1 MMKETNHK
9 DSLFLNIYY
18 FLMLYKYI
26 ALLIIGLGLS
36 VFIILLVLD
45 FILPNELNSIDRKMT
60 LKLFDELQEANRHQD
75 AILLMEFKG
84 NVLEDSPLEIEYKTK
99 LTDSYIHI
107 GDYSK
112 AEKLFIDIQNNK
124 EKYYKDLSNKAP
136 KLNAFLQ
143 FSMARNFYQFYE
155 KVGDKKNQKKHFY
168 KYKSLYD
175 KCDDKIIDS
184 IARFDGNI
192 MFNIV
197 NAHTLKELITYDS
210 IIVASFD
217 DEENAIG
224 LMDRFVNQIS
234 SEKEFGA
241 SYKIKCLNKLIGW
254 QLNNGK
260 ITDAYVNIYNAV
272 ALVRGMKSID
282 EYANLGELSDYCYQI
297 HDIET
302 SKSLYKRYQR
312 YLNKKYNKGNFEYI
326 SNYARSFRYLESEN
340 NWEQL
345 IDELEEYCIGMRKQ
359 IALNIP
365 SMTEQQQT
373 FFAEMFDVAYDYAFH
388 ILQVHP
394 DNRMADL
401 CFDNVSFKNGLLL
414 RSNRSIENSISAL
427 NDSTVMEMYQE
438 LKDCRLNLIYQD
450 VSNKIFFNKRE
461 ETEARIEQ
469 LEKELALICTDF
481 KTKNDIVQNDHNL
494 IQSELAKTEAII
506 ELVEYKDELFALI
519 LDEKKHVTYLPIANL
534 SQIKAKLHRPIF
546 EIYHDETITN
556 VIWDKISQA
565 INGKKTVFYVPVGWF
580 NQLAIGS
587 LYVGNNQYLSDVL
600 DIRLLSNPSDI
611 IERHSVSLIDNA
623 TKISLWGGIDYEM
636 NNNVMQ
642 DKPKRSAIYRG
653 DTLMNLQYAYEEVN
667 KISSML
673 NDNNIRSTIFAKDIA
688 TESAFKERT
697 NENDYI
703 IHISTHG
710 FFNEKSDLHNSM
722 LESGLFFAGA
732 NKYWCNDA
740 VPELGEDDGILRA
753 AEIAQL
759 NLSSCA
765 LVVLSACETGLG
777 YSNSSEGVYGLQRA
791 FKLAGVDM
799 VLMSLWDVDDRATS
813 ILMTE
818 FYRNLIAGKDVDD
831 ALASSKDYV
840 RQQYPSP
847 EDWGGFVLLH

>member
-1 MMKETNHK
+1 MKIKRVKRKNVETNHT

-45 FILPNELNSIDRKMT
+45 SILPNELNSIDRKMT

-84 NVLEDSPLEIEYKTK
+84 NVLEDSPFEIEYKTK

-112 AEKLFIDIQNNK
+112 AEKMLMDAIKKNPNVSQKFQLANK
-124 EKYYKDLSNKAP
+124 LYCL
-136 KLNAFLQ
+136 
-143 FSMARNFYQFYE
+143 YE
-155 KVGDKKNQKKHFY
+155 KAGDKKSQKKYFGI
-168 KYKSLYD
+168 YKSYYYQ
-175 KCDDKIIDS
+175 CDDKMIN
-184 IARFDGNI
+184 NI
-192 MFNIV
+192 CKAKFNSSTMFNNNV
-197 NAHTLKELITYDS
+197 HKLKEQIIYDS
-210 IIVASFD
+210 IVVASLD
-217 DEENAIG
+217 DEEKAIEQ
-224 LMDRFVNQIS
+224 MSVFVNQVID
-234 SEKEFGA
+234 KNDQV
-241 SYKIKCLNKLIGW
+241 KCLNKLIGW

-260 ITDAYVNIYNAV
+260 VTDAYINIYKAV
-272 ALVRGMKSID
+272 DLVRDMKSID
-282 EYANLGELSDYCYQI
+282 EFANLGELSDYCYQI

-302 SKSLYKRYQR
+302 SKSLFKRYQR
-312 YLNKKYNKGNFEYI
+312 YLNKNYNKDDFEYI
-326 SNYARSFRYLESEN
+326 SNYARSFRYLEAEN
-340 NWEQL
+340 NWERL
-345 IDELEEYCIGMRKQ
+345 IDELEEYCIGMRRQ

-365 SMTEQQQT
+365 SMTEQQQA

-438 LKDCRLNLIYQD
+438 LKDCRLNLIYQE
-450 VSNKIFFNKRE
+450 VSNKTFFNKRE
-461 ETEARIEQ
+461 KTEARIEQ
-469 LEKELALICTDF
+469 LEKEIALKCTDF
-481 KTKNDIVQNDHNL
+481 KTKNDIVQNNHNS
-494 IQSELAKTEAII
+494 IQSKLTKTEAII
-506 ELVEYKDELFALI
+506 ELVEHNGELFALI
-519 LDEKKHVTYLPIANL
+519 LDENSHVTYIPIVNL
-534 SQIKAKLHRPIF
+534 SQIKDKLHNRHIS
-546 EIYHDETITN
+546 EIYHDEVLTN
-556 VIWDKISQA
+556 VIWNKISQA
-565 INGKKTVFYVPVGWF
+565 IIGKQTVFYVPIGLF

-587 LYVGNNQYLSDVL
+587 LYIGNNQYLSDIL
-600 DIRLLSNPSDI
+600 DIRLISNPSDI
-611 IERHSVSLIDNA
+611 IERPKLNLTA
-623 TKISLWGGIDYEM
+623 NTTKISLWGGIDYEM
-636 NNNVMQ
+636 NNNALQ
-642 DKPKRSAIYRG
+642 HKQKRSAIYRG
-653 DTLMNLQYAYEEVN
+653 DTLMNLRYAYDEVN
-667 KISSML
+667 KISRML
-673 NDNNIRSTIFAKDIA
+673 NERNIRNSVFSKDIA
-688 TESAFKERT
+688 TESAFKERAG
-697 NENDYI
+697 ENDCI

-732 NKYWCNDA
+732 NKYWTNDSIGI
-740 VPELGEDDGILRA
+740 EWGEEDGILRA

-759 NLSSCA
+759 NLSSCS

-791 FKLAGVDM
+791 FKLAGADM

-818 FYRNLIAGKDVDD
+818 FYKNLIAGKDVDD